1 MDGGFFTRV
10 ASWSDEGVGVVRR
23 GTVAKGGDIS
33 YKGVGLFGWG
43 RGLLLS
49 TSAPNVG
56 AGTPASCLGVG
67 RPHGELGTPVPQG
80 SGGGGG
86 VMARA
91 VEIED
96 RTNPLSPVS
105 LQAMSQSMQI
115 DDMQKL
121 HHRSGLVTSLA
132 IMYKNN
138 YSDN

>member
-1 MDGGFFTRV
+1 MLCQ
-10 ASWSDEGVGVVRR
+10 SLKWKLPEGVERC
-23 GTVAKGGDIS
+23 
-33 YKGVGLFGWG
+33 GWVL
-43 RGLLLS
+43 RVCSL

-67 RPHGELGTPVPQG
+67 RTHGELGAPVSQGRG
-80 SGGGGG
+80 SGSG